1 MRRAIY
7 AASLDPVTRGHINV
21 IERALNLFDEVVV
34 GIGVN
39 PDKKYTFTLEERE
52 SLARQ
57 ALAGFGSRI
66 TVKSFPG
73 LLSDFAYE
81 NGINTIIRGARNS
94 ADFDFERLLKDIN
107 QGFRQGVETLIY
119 IADQNLSHIS
129 SSAAKELAKNQA
141 DNLLEYVP
149 LIVKR
154 ALERRVAGQY
164 LIGVTG
170 EIGCGKSYVTKALCT
185 WFRDFGSEDPRFLG
199 PKKIHSIDLD
209 EIGHEVLEKAPEHV
223 YAQARLE
230 LATRF
235 GKHLLKSD
243 GMIDTP
249 GLGKIIFSNPAAM
262 TVFNRIMKG
271 PMSLLLRRKLMS
283 LKGVIFI
290 NSALI
295 AEEELSTMV
304 NNDVIVVT
312 APREIQEIRLRER
325 GYTDEVI
332 QQRLSAQLS
341 VDNKIEI
348 LETSQREHR
357 HGRTILYDNSRATS
371 MDPLYYKIKKEI
383 LDYGVK

>member
-1 MRRAIY
+1 MQRAIY
-7 AASLDPVTRGHINV
+7 AASMDPITKGHINV
-21 IERALNLFDEVVV
+21 IERALNLFDEVIV

-57 ALAGFGSRI
+57 ALAGFENRI

-81 NGINTIIRGARNS
+81 NGISTIIRGARNS

-154 ALERRVAGQY
+154 ALERRVAKQY
-164 LIGVTG
+164 FVGITG
-170 EIGCGKSYVTKALCT
+170 EIGCGKSFIAETLCNYFNNFCKEDQHAL
-185 WFRDFGSEDPRFLG
+185 GIN
-199 PKKIHSIDLD
+199 KMHNIDLD
-209 EIGHEVLEKAPEHV
+209 SIGHEVLEKAPEHV
-223 YAQARLE
+223 YENARLE
-230 LATRF
+230 IATRF
-235 GKHLLKSD
+235 GKYLLKKD

-249 GLGKIIFSNPAAM
+249 SLGKTIFGDPDAM
-262 TVFNRIMKG
+262 KNFNRVMRG
-271 PMSLLLRRKLMS
+271 PMSLLLRRRLMS
-283 LKGVIFI
+283 LKGIVLI

-295 AEEELSTMV
+295 AEENLSSMV

-312 APREIQEIRLRER
+312 ATKEIQEERLRDR
-325 GYTDEVI
+325 GYSNEVI
-332 QQRLSAQLS
+332 RQRLSLQLS
-341 VDNKIEI
+341 TDKKIEI
-348 LETSQREHR
+348 LKENQQKDHQ
-357 HGRTILYDNSRATS
+357 GKIIVWDNSVTKHIGG
-371 MDPLYYKIKKEI
+371 LCHKLLKEI
-383 LDYGVK
+383 IDYGVL